1 MAAHLFISLSNTSNN
16 KIRQPRKTWD
26 IFGVLAIH
34 LRAKPRS
41 FPRDVGNC
49 DAHGKNF
56 SLLYLN
62 QLQLA
67 PLYDLIC
74 TIYYQDLSRKMAMK
88 LGGEYQIDKIN
99 AENFNSLAT
108 EIGFAKPEV
117 RRRIREL
124 IEAILASLPMIERHH
139 RVQEEIADLI
149 RVRCENFLK
158 KYLK

>member
-1 MAAHLFISLSNTSNN
+1 
-16 KIRQPRKTWD
+16 
-26 IFGVLAIH
+26 
-34 LRAKPRS
+34 
-41 FPRDVGNC
+41 
-49 DAHGKNF
+49 
-56 SLLYLN
+56 
-62 QLQLA
+62 
-67 PLYDLIC
+67 
-74 TIYYQDLSRKMAMK
+74 MK